1 MNPVRP
7 IWFYTYVLRS
17 KKDSC
22 FYTGTTNNLPL
33 RLKQHSKGLVFS
45 TKHKRPLQLI
55 YFETCTNKNDAYPV
69 RNFVLMVGKV
79 GISNG
84 AYRRERYLKS
94 GMGKRYL
101 RDRLTG
107 GLTG

>member
-7 IWFYTYVLRS
+7 IWYYTYVLQS
-17 KKDSC
+17 KTKGN
-22 FYTGTTNNLPL
+22 FYTGTTKNLKQ
-33 RLKQHSKGLVFS
+33 RLKQHNNGSV
-45 TKHKRPLQLI
+45 QLI
-55 YFETCTNKNDAYPV
+55 YFEGCLNKDD
-69 RNFVLMVGKV
+69 
-79 GISNG
+79 

-101 RDRLTG
+101 KNRLRG